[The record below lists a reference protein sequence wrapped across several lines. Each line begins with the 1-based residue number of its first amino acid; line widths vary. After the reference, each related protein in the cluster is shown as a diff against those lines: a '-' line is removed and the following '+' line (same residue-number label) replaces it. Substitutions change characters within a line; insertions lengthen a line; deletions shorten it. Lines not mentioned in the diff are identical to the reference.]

1 MAKALAAPPPLPLTA
16 KWPAAIGLLSL
27 IVGIAHVVIG
37 GVVQALYLGYVRYQY
52 GSSYSTSLRGNTVN
66 ICASMTSYI
75 ISGVILLI
83 AGILLLRRRPMTR
96 AFHCTYAVVSLFTA
110 LVVIG
115 IEVVMMF
122 QRYGAAHIITGI
134 TLLLNPYPVFCLIW
148 FSRADV
154 LLDIQEMEERYSE
167 TRRD

>member
-1 MAKALAAPPPLPLTA
+1 
-16 KWPAAIGLLSL
+16 
-27 IVGIAHVVIG
+27 
-37 GVVQALYLGYVRYQY
+37 
-52 GSSYSTSLRGNTVN
+52 
-66 ICASMTSYI
+66 
-75 ISGVILLI
+75 
-83 AGILLLRRRPMTR
+83 
-96 AFHCTYAVVSLFTA
+96 
-110 LVVIG
+110 
-115 IEVVMMF
+115 MMF